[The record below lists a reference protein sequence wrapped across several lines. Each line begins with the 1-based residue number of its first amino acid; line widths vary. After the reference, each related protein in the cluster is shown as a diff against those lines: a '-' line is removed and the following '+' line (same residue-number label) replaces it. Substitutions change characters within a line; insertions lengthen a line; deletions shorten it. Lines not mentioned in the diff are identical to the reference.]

1 MELWK
6 TVILG
11 LLGGMG
17 LLLYGMFIMSEGL
30 QKIAGHRLRS
40 ILSTLT
46 HNRFTALI
54 VGALV
59 TMLFQSSTATT
70 VILVGLTSASIMSL
84 KQTLGVILGSDI
96 GTTVTAQLIALK
108 VTEISLPIVGIG
120 ATIIF
125 FSKRDKYKRVGQ
137 VLLGFGL
144 LFLGLKMIADTMQ
157 PLKDEPFFRQMLM
170 SAGDYPLLT
179 VAAAALFTFLVQSS
193 AASVGIIMIMAM
205 QDLVSLHSA
214 IYLLFGANI
223 GTSFTAVLSS
233 LGSSREAQRVATA
246 HLMFKIAG
254 VLILMPFVN
263 PYALLMTKITASPGY
278 QVANAH
284 TVFNIGIA
292 VIFLPFINQF
302 ARLLEIIVPERKL
315 PREKLLKPKYL
326 DDKLINTP
334 SIALGL
340 ASKEINHAADQVFD
354 MTQSII
360 KIFEKSDIDLLDK
373 INKKEDYL
381 DILCK
386 SITNYLTSVMRQPLS
401 RKEFYRSMSHMHIIN
416 DLEHIGDIIEK
427 DITYIASCKI
437 SQRCQFSEAGWEEI
451 KDMHRRLGDLMRMAN
466 IALSSNDAELAVE
479 AIKGH
484 PELARMERR
493 LRAQHFNRLKDG
505 TALSISTSALHLD
518 LINSFLR
525 ISEHIR
531 NICHEIVI
539 IQGNDSDINY
549 GHLIDDK
556 TISCDDYTI
565 AINN

>member
-6 TVILG
+6 TVTIG

-30 QKIAGHRLRS
+30 QKIAGHRLRN
-40 ILSTLT
+40 ILGTLT

-54 VGALV
+54 VGAFI

-70 VILVGLTSASIMSL
+70 VILVGLTSASIMTL
-84 KQTLGVILGSDI
+84 KQTLGVILGADI

-125 FSKRDKYKRVGQ
+125 FTKRDKYKKIGQ

-144 LFLGLKMIADTMQ
+144 LFLGLKIMADTMH
-157 PLKDEPFFRQMLM
+157 PLRDEPFFRQMLM
-170 SAGDYPLLT
+170 SASDYPLLAI
-179 VAAAALFTFLVQSS
+179 AAAAIFTFLVHSS

-246 HLMFKIAG
+246 HLLFKIAG
-254 VLILMPFVN
+254 VLVLIPFVT
-263 PYALLMTKITASPGY
+263 PYAYLLTKLTSSPGY

-284 TVFNIGIA
+284 TLFNIGIA
-292 VIFLPFINQF
+292 IIFLPFINQF
-302 ARLLEIIVPERKL
+302 AHLLEKIVPERKTSQDEEL
-315 PREKLLKPKYL
+315 KPRYLDEKL
-326 DDKLINTP
+326 ISTP

-340 ASKEINHAADQVFD
+340 ASKEINNAADQVLD
-354 MTQSII
+354 MTRSII
-360 KIFEKSDIDLLDK
+360 TIFEKSDIELLDK
-373 INKKEDYL
+373 INKKEDHL
-381 DILCK
+381 DIICK
-386 SITNYLTSVMRQPLS
+386 SLTNYLTQVMRHPLS
-401 RKEFYRSMSHMHIIN
+401 RQEFYRSMGYMHITN
-416 DLEHIGDIIEK
+416 DLEIIGDIIER

-437 SQRCQFSEAGWEEI
+437 TEGCKFSDAGWGEI
-451 KDMHRRLGDLMRMAN
+451 NDMHKKTIELMQMAN
-466 IALSSNDAELAVE
+466 IALATNDAQLADK
-479 AIKGH
+479 AMKMYPGM
-484 PELARMERR
+484 ARMERR
-493 LRAQHFNRLKDG
+493 LRAQHFNRLKEG
-505 TALSISTSALHLD
+505 KSLSISTSSLHLD

-525 ISEHIR
+525 ISEHVR
-531 NICHEIVI
+531 NICHEII
-539 IQGNDSDINY
+539 TQGDDSEGVLAHNPRDGN
-549 GHLIDDK
+549 L
-556 TISCDDYTI
+556 SCEDLNL
-565 AINN
+565 AANN

>member
-1 MELWK
+1 MELWQS
-6 TVILG
+6 VLVG

-96 GTTVTAQLIALK
+96 GTTITAQLIALK

-144 LFLGLKMIADTMQ
+144 LFLGLKMMADTMQ
-157 PLKDEPFFRQMLM
+157 PLKDEPIFRQMLM
-170 SAGDYPLLT
+170 SASDYPLLAI
-179 VAAAALFTFLVQSS
+179 AAGAVFTFLVHSS

-223 GTSFTAVLSS
+223 GTSFTAVLSG

-246 HLMFKIAG
+246 HLLFKIVG
-254 VLILMPFVN
+254 VLILLPFVN
-263 PYALLMTKITASPGY
+263 PYAYLMTKLTAAPGY

-284 TVFNIGIA
+284 TFFNIGIA
-292 VIFLPFINQF
+292 IVFLPFINQF
-302 ARLLEIIVPERKL
+302 VKLLEMIVPERKL
-315 PREKLLKPKYL
+315 PQEKQLKPKYL

-354 MTQSII
+354 MIQSII
-360 KIFEKSDIDLLDK
+360 KIFEKSDIGLLDK
-373 INKKEDYL
+373 INKTEDYL

-386 SITNYLTSVMRQPLS
+386 SVTNYLTSVMRQPLS
-401 RKEFYRSMSHMHIIN
+401 RKEFFRSMSHMHITN

-437 SQRCQFSEAGWEEI
+437 TQQCQFSEEGWEEI
-451 KDMHRRLGDLMRMAN
+451 KDMHQRLGDLMRMAN
-466 IALSSNDAELAVE
+466 IALASNDAELANEV
-479 AIKGH
+479 ITGY

-505 TALSISTSALHLD
+505 TALSISTSSLHLD

-531 NICHEIVI
+531 NICHEII
-539 IQGNDSDINY
+539 TQGDDSDIINS
-549 GHLIDDK
+549 HHTNDK
-556 TISCDDYTI
+556 TMSCDDFTM
-565 AINN
+565 AVNN

>member
-6 TVILG
+6 TVVLG

-30 QKIAGHRLRS
+30 QKVAGHRLRS

-84 KQTLGVILGSDI
+84 KQTLGVILGADI

-120 ATIIF
+120 AAIIF

-157 PLKDEPFFRQMLM
+157 PLKDEPFFRHILL
-170 SAGDYPLLT
+170 STSDYPLLA
-179 VAAAALFTFLVQSS
+179 VAAAAVFTFLIQSS
-193 AASVGIIMIMAM
+193 AASVGIIMVMSM
-205 QDLVSLHSA
+205 QHLVSLHSA
-214 IYLLFGANI
+214 IYLLLGANI
-223 GTSFTAVLSS
+223 GTSFTALLTS

-246 HLMFKIAG
+246 HLLFKLSG
-254 VLILMPFVN
+254 VLLMLPFVN
-263 PYALLMTKITASPGY
+263 QFAILMAKLTASPGY

-284 TVFNIGIA
+284 TLFNIGIA
-292 VIFLPFINQF
+292 MVFLPFIKYF
-302 ARLLEIIVPERKL
+302 AKLLEIIIPERQMPL
-315 PREKLLKPKYL
+315 DEQLKPKYL
-326 DDKLINTP
+326 DDKLISTP

-354 MTQSII
+354 MIQSII
-360 KIFEKSDIDLLDK
+360 KIFEKSDIELLDK

-381 DILCK
+381 DVLCK

-437 SQRCQFSEAGWEEI
+437 TRQCQFSDAGWEEI
-451 KDMHRRLGDLMRMAN
+451 KEMHQRLGDLMRMAN
-466 IALSSNDAELAVE
+466 VALASNDTELAGE
-479 AIKGH
+479 ALKRY

-493 LRAQHFNRLKDG
+493 LRAQHFNRLRDG
-505 TALSISTSALHLD
+505 TTLSISTSALHLD

-531 NICHEIVI
+531 NICHEII
-539 IQGNDSDINY
+539 HQGNDGDVTDHINKVN
-549 GHLIDDK
+549 K
-556 TISCDDYTI
+556 TLSCDDYVM